1 MTDLRVLIVG
11 DNLLARRGLA
21 ALLAGQPG
29 LAIAGERS
37 SAGWPEDL
45 ESLAADVAVWDW
57 EAEAAD
63 APDLRGAGLPVV
75 ALLRDGA
82 GAAAARSAGARGLLR
97 DDTEPEA
104 LAAALHAAVQG
115 LVVMSPGLLD
125 ALLPVE
131 DAAAPP
137 QTLTPRERE
146 VLQLLAEGLPN
157 KVIAL
162 RLGITE
168 HTVKFHVNALLGKLN
183 AQSRTDA
190 VVRATRLG
198 LIIL

>member
-1 MTDLRVLIVG
+1 MLIVG
-11 DNLLARRGLA
+11 DNVLARRGLA

-29 LAIAGERS
+29 LVIAGERS
-37 SAGWPEDL
+37 SADWLDDL
-45 ESLAADVAVWDW
+45 EPLAADAAVWDW
-57 EAEAAD
+57 SWEAA
-63 APDLRGAGLPVV
+63 AGTPDLREAGLPAA
-75 ALLRDGA
+75 ALLHDAA
-82 GAAAARSAGARGLLR
+82 GAVAAWSAGARGLLR

-104 LAAALHAAVQG
+104 LAAALHAIHHGLAVI
-115 LVVMSPGLLD
+115 SPDLLAD
-125 ALLPVE
+125 LLPE
-131 DAAAPP
+131 TEAAPP
-137 QTLTPRERE
+137 PEALTPRERE

-157 KVIAL
+157 KAIAL
-162 RLGITE
+162 RLGISE